1 MKKLISTLLLISM
14 LASVTACG
22 GEAQTDSETTP
33 ADDTTAAETS
43 PDNIPLGTN
52 LNGVTVKIYV
62 RGDTIDTE
70 FDNAETGDVVDD
82 AVYNR
87 NRAIEERL
95 NVRLEYMSNTSI
107 EYWEDRNIYM
117 DTVRSSVLA
126 NDGSIDI
133 AAGLSNIMPNLAQ
146 DGMFINLLGKD
157 VPYLNFDSP
166 WWPAELTDELSVK
179 GRLYMA
185 SGEAC
190 LGVIKGMMCFY
201 FNKDMVEKN
210 KLESPYDLVTS
221 GKWTLDK
228 MAEMASSVYS
238 DLNGNAQVDD
248 EDQFGFY
255 ISSVNHAPTF
265 ILSSGLRLTTK
276 DSKGLPEYDLGSER
290 IINLFDKFA
299 TLMEQDGIRSN
310 PSQNTSDT
318 KMFIDGRCLF
328 ITGEFSFAETFRD
341 MNFDYGIL
349 PYPKGD
355 ESQADYI
362 TTPRSTYS
370 SFGILATSNIENSA
384 AVLEAM
390 ASESYRTV
398 TPAYYEKALKV
409 KYSRDDVSAQMFDLI
424 KEHISF
430 DYGIVHGPMM
440 EYISTSIRNAIS
452 HPGKFDGGGNWS
464 SIWASKKDAVKAAN
478 DKYLEAI
485 MSLPE

>member
-1 MKKLISTLLLISM
+1 M
-14 LASVTACG
+14 
-22 GEAQTDSETTP
+22 
-33 ADDTTAAETS
+33 DDTTAAETS

-52 LNGVTVKIYV
+52 LNGATVKIYV

-95 NVRLEYMSNTSI
+95 NVRLEYMSNTSAA
-107 EYWEDRNIYM
+107 YWEDRNIYM

-157 VPYLNFDSP
+157 VPYLNFNSP
-166 WWPAELTDELSVK
+166 WWPAELTEELSVK

-185 SGEAC
+185 SGESC

-210 KLESPYDLVTS
+210 KLDDPYELVTS

-228 MAEMASSVYS
+228 MAEMAASVYA
-238 DLNGNAQVDD
+238 DLNGDTKVDD
-248 EDQFGFY
+248 EDQLGFY
-255 ISSVNHAPTF
+255 ISSVNHATNF
-265 ILSSGLRLTTK
+265 VLSSGLRLTK
-276 DSKGLPEYDLGSER
+276 PDANGLPEFDLGNDKIVEL
-290 IINLFDKFA
+290 IDKFTTIMSA
-299 TLMEQDGIRSN
+299 DGMMAN
-310 PSQNTSDT
+310 PSSSTSEL
-318 KMFIDGRCLF
+318 KAFIDGRCLF
-328 ITGEFSFAETFRD
+328 TTGEFSFAETFRD
-341 MNFDYGIL
+341 MTFDFGIL
-349 PYPKGD
+349 PYPKYD
-355 ESQADYI
+355 ETQEEYI
-362 TTPRSTYS
+362 SSSRATYS
-370 SFGILATSNIENSA
+370 LFGILTTADAANCA
-384 AVLEAM
+384 AVIEAL
-390 ASESYRTV
+390 ASENYRTV

-409 KYSRDDVSAQMFDLI
+409 KYSRDDISSRMFDLI
-424 KEHISF
+424 KGHISF
-430 DYGIVHGPMM
+430 DYGVVHGPMI
-440 EYISTSIRNAIS
+440 ENITTTLRGAICY
-452 HPGKFDGGGNWS
+452 PDGSWS
-464 SIWASKKDAVKAAN
+464 STWASWKDSVKASN

>member
-52 LNGVTVKIYV
+52 LNGATVKIYV

-70 FDNAETGDVVDD
+70 FDSAETGDVVDD

-166 WWPAELTDELSVK
+166 WWPTELTDELSVK

-210 KLESPYDLVTS
+210 KLDDPYELVES

-238 DLNGNAQVDD
+238 DLNGNGTVDVG
-248 EDQFGFY
+248 DQIGFL
-255 ISSVNHAPTF
+255 ITGVNHAPNF
-265 ILSSGLRLTTK
+265 VLSSGMRFTK
-276 DSKGLPEYDLGSER
+276 KDANGLPEYDLGSEKM
-290 IINLFDKFA
+290 IDLLDKFN
-299 TLMEQDGIRSN
+299 TYMNEEGIVSNNDQVKTNVLMDF
-310 PSQNTSDT
+310 SDDN
-318 KMFIDGRCLF
+318 ILF
-328 ITGEFSFAETFRD
+328 ATGEFGYAEKYRE
-341 MNFDYGIL
+341 MKFDFGIL
-349 PYPKGD
+349 PYPKYD
-355 ESQADYI
+355 EAQDEYI
-362 TTPRSTYS
+362 SSSRATYS
-370 SFGILATSNIENSA
+370 LFGILPTSDITNSA
-384 AVLEAM
+384 AVLEAL
-390 ASESYRTV
+390 ASENYRTV

-409 KYSRDDVSAQMFDLI
+409 KYSRDDISSRMFDLI
-424 KEHISF
+424 KGHISF
-430 DYGIVHGPMM
+430 DYGVVHGPLM
-440 EYISTSIRNAIS
+440 EYISTTVRQAICFPNGQWAS
-452 HPGKFDGGGNWS
+452 T
-464 SIWASKKDAVKAAN
+464 WASKKDAVKAAN

>member
-1 MKKLISTLLLISM
+1 MKKLISTLLLISV
-14 LASVTACG
+14 LASMAACG
-22 GEAQTDSETTP
+22 GEAQTDTETTL

-52 LNGVTVKIYV
+52 LNGATVKIYV

-95 NVRLEYMSNTSI
+95 NVKLEYMSNTSLAF
-107 EYWEDRNIYM
+107 WADRNIYM

-166 WWPAELTDELSVK
+166 WWPAELTEELSVK

-210 KLESPYDLVTS
+210 KLENPYDLVTD
-221 GKWTLDK
+221 GKWTLDR
-228 MAEMASSVYS
+228 MAEMASSVYA
-238 DLNGNAQVDD
+238 DLNGNAEVDN
-248 EDQFGFY
+248 EDQFGFWMTNE
-255 ISSVNHAPTF
+255 NHAPNF
-265 ILSSGLRLTTK
+265 LLASGLRLTQP
-276 DSKGLPEYDLGSER
+276 DANGLPEYALGSEK
-290 IINLFDKFA
+290 IVSLVDKLGELF
-299 TLMEQDGIRSN
+299 
-310 PSQNTSDT
+310 SQEGLGTIAVGQSTNDVQS
-318 KMFIDGRCLF
+318 FIDGRCLF
-328 ITGEFSFAETFRD
+328 ITGEFNFAETFRD
-341 MNFDYGIL
+341 MKFDFGIL
-349 PYPKGD
+349 PYPKYD
-355 ESQADYI
+355 EAQSEYI
-362 TTPRSTYS
+362 SSSRATYS
-370 SFGILATSNIENSA
+370 LFGILVTADADNCA
-384 AVLEAM
+384 AVLEAL
-390 ASESYRTV
+390 ASENYRTV

-409 KYSRDDVSAQMFDLI
+409 KYSRDDISSQMFDLI
-424 KEHISF
+424 KGHISF
-430 DYGIVHGPMM
+430 DYGVVHGPMI
-440 EYISTSIRNAIS
+440 ENISTTLRWAICYPS
-452 HPGKFDGGGNWS
+452 GSWATT
-464 SIWASKKDAVKAAN
+464 WASWKDAVKASN

>member
-52 LNGVTVKIYV
+52 LNGATVKIYV

-95 NVRLEYMSNTSI
+95 NVRLEYMSNTSMD
-107 EYWEDRNIYM
+107 YWGDRNIFM

-166 WWPAELTDELSVK
+166 WWPAELTEELSVK

-210 KLESPYDLVTS
+210 KLENPYDLVTD

-228 MAEMASSVYS
+228 MAEMASSVYA
-238 DLNGNAQVDD
+238 DLNGDTKVDD
-248 EDQFGFY
+248 EDQLGFY
-255 ISSVNHAPTF
+255 ISSVNHAPNF
-265 ILSSGLRLTTK
+265 VLASGMRLTKVGT
-276 DSKGLPEYDLGSER
+276 SGLPEYDLGSES
-290 IINLFDKFA
+290 IVDLLDKFN
-299 TLMEQDGIRSN
+299 TMMSEDGITANKNQSTN
-310 PSQNTSDT
+310 ELKAFNE
-318 KMFIDGRCLF
+318 GRCLF
-328 ITGEFSFAETFRD
+328 TTGEFSFAETFRD
-341 MNFDYGIL
+341 MTFDFGIL
-349 PYPKGD
+349 PYPKYD
-355 ESQADYI
+355 ETQEEYI
-362 TTPRSTYS
+362 SSSRATYS
-370 SFGILATSNIENSA
+370 LFGILPTADVQNCA
-384 AVLEAM
+384 AVLEAL
-390 ASESYRTV
+390 ASETYRMV
-398 TPAYYEKALKV
+398 TPAYYEKALLV
-409 KYSRDDVSAQMFDLI
+409 MYSRDDISSQMFDLI
-424 KEHISF
+424 KGHISF
-430 DYGIVHGPMM
+430 DYGVVHGPMIENITTILRM
-440 EYISTSIRNAIS
+440 AICY
-452 HPGKFDGGGNWS
+452 PDGNWS
-464 SIWASKKDAVKAAN
+464 STWASKKDAVKAAN

>member
-52 LNGVTVKIYV
+52 LNGATVKIYV

-70 FDNAETGDVVDD
+70 FDNAETGDIVDD

-95 NVRLEYMSNTSI
+95 NVRLEYMSNTSMD
-107 EYWEDRNIYM
+107 YWGDRNIFM

-157 VPYLNFDSP
+157 VTYLNFDSP

-185 SGEAC
+185 SGEAS
-190 LGVIKGMMCFY
+190 LGVIRGMLCFY
-201 FNKDMVEKN
+201 FNKNLVEKN
-210 KLESPYDLVTS
+210 KLDDPYELVTS

-228 MAEMASSVYS
+228 MAEMASSTYA
-238 DLNGNAQVDD
+238 DLNGNAQADKD
-248 EDQFGFY
+248 DQFGFY
-255 ISSVNHAPTF
+255 IINENHAPNF
-265 ILSSGLRLTTK
+265 LLSSGLRLTK
-276 DSKGLPEYDLGSER
+276 QNADGMPEYDLGSEK
-290 IINLFDKFA
+290 IVSLVDKIADFMTDDGFGAIAKDDTQKFD
-299 TLMEQDGIRSN
+299 LN
-310 PSQNTSDT
+310 
-318 KMFIDGRCLF
+318 MFIEGRCLF
-328 ITGEFSFAETFRD
+328 ITGEFKNVETFRD
-341 MNFDYGIL
+341 MSFDFGIL
-349 PYPKGD
+349 PYPKYD
-355 ESQADYI
+355 EAQVDYI
-362 TTPRSTYS
+362 TSSRATYS
-370 SFGILATSNIENSA
+370 CFGILTTA
-384 AVLEAM
+384 ANTADCAIVLEAL
-390 ASESYRTV
+390 ASENYHTV
-398 TPAYYEKALKV
+398 TPAYFEKALKV
-409 KYSRDDVSAQMFDLI
+409 KYSRDDISSQMFDLI
-424 KEHISF
+424 KGHISF
-430 DYGIVHGPMM
+430 DYGMVHGPIN
-440 EYISTSIRNAIS
+440 ENILVPLRDAICYPS
-452 HPGKFDGGGNWS
+452 GSWATT
-464 SIWASKKDAVKAAN
+464 WASKKDAVKAAN